1 MKGLKEKLKSKTHL
15 LRVITILLI
24 GMAAGYW
31 IKGDDP
37 DAIRA
42 ANLRISTRDAAESV
56 ESEENKLYA
65 CPMMCVPPMEPPGD
79 CPVCGMELIPVE
91 AGEDSSVPRIKLTP
105 ETMKLAQIQV
115 ALAERKPVE
124 SEIRLFG
131 QIEYDPVHISYASV
145 YVPGVIDKIYVKRA
159 GQTVRWGDPL
169 FDIYSPEIL
178 YIEQEMLKALKIVPG
193 YFALNMA
200 KPHVRKR
207 AEVLAER
214 PVDLDKTSPEVKAAY
229 ETLAAMRLKLTLL
242 GMEKKDI
249 DEVMK
254 RGEPTGIATIYA
266 QRSGTVIEQN
276 AFEGTYVNTGTP
288 VFAIANPKFV
298 WARLKAYESDYAWIR
313 IRQDA
318 QFKADSYPGEI
329 FKGKVAYIDPIFDT
343 VSRTFDVGVIFP
355 DKGGRFRPSM
365 YVRAVIYAKL
375 TAGGKVAGENKK
387 TGKFPLV
394 IPASAPLITGKRAV
408 VYVAVP
414 GEEGIFEGREVV
426 LGPKARDHYV
436 VLEGL
441 DEGEFV
447 VVNGNFKIDSQIQI
461 LAKSSMMSI
470 KGGHAADA
478 HHDHGVSQTM
488 GKEHRPR
495 QQKAPAGMSMDKA
508 RPMVHD
514 HKAPA
519 DMNMN
524 KARPMAH
531 DNKAEID

>member
-1 MKGLKEKLKSKTHL
+1 MKGLKEKIKSKKHNL
-15 LRVITILLI
+15 WVIAILLI
-24 GMAAGYW
+24 GMALGYW
-31 IKGDDP
+31 LRGSEP
-37 DAIRA
+37 EAIPA
-42 ANLRISTRDAAESV
+42 ANLPTSLASQVESV
-56 ESEENKLYA
+56 ESEKNMLYA
-65 CPMMCVPPMEPPGD
+65 CPMMCVPPMEKPGD
-79 CPVCGMELIPVE
+79 CPVCGMELTQVE
-91 AGEDSSVPRIKLTP
+91 AGEKSAVPRLKLSP

-115 ALAERKPVE
+115 APVERKFVE

-145 YVPGVIDKIYVKRA
+145 YVPGVIDQIYVKRA

-169 FDIYSPEIL
+169 FDIYSPEIF

-193 YFALNMA
+193 YFALNLA

-214 PVDLDKTSPEVKAAY
+214 PVELDKTSPKVKAAY
-229 ETLAAMRLKLTLL
+229 ETLAAMRLKLTLM

-266 QRSGTVIEQN
+266 QRGGIVIVQK

-313 IRQDA
+313 IRQEA
-318 QFKADSYPGEI
+318 QFQTDSYPGET

-343 VSRTFDVGVIFP
+343 VSRTFDVGVILP

-365 YVRAVIYAKL
+365 YVRAVIFAKL
-375 TAGGKVAGENKK
+375 TAGGKV
-387 TGKFPLV
+387 TGKNDKSRKAPLV

-408 VYVAVP
+408 VYVAVA

-426 LGPKARDHYV
+426 LGPRARDYYV

-441 DEGEFV
+441 DEGEYV

-470 KGGHAADA
+470 KGGHEADA
-478 HHDHGVSQTM
+478 HHY
-488 GKEHRPR
+488 HRGSEMLEEKNR
-495 QQKAPAGMSMDKA
+495 
-508 RPMVHD
+508 H
-514 HKAPA
+514 
-519 DMNMN
+519 
-524 KARPMAH
+524 
-531 DNKAEID
+531 

>member
-1 MKGLKEKLKSKTHL
+1 MQWLKEKLKSRKQSL
-15 LRVITILLI
+15 FLIAILLI
-24 GMAAGYW
+24 GIAIGYW
-31 IKGDDP
+31 IRGDDP
-37 DAIRA
+37 E
-42 ANLRISTRDAAESV
+42 ANQPADFQLSAPLDSTSAETGA
-56 ESEENKLYA
+56 NTLFA
-65 CPMMCVPPMEPPGD
+65 CPMMCVSPMETPGD

-91 AGEDSSVPRIKLTP
+91 AGEKSAAPRLKLSP
-105 ETMKLAQIQV
+105 ESMKLAQIQV
-115 ALAERKPVE
+115 ATVERKFVE

-145 YVPGVIDKIYVKRA
+145 YVPGVIDQIYVKRA

-169 FDIYSPEIL
+169 FDIYSPEIF
-178 YIEQEMLKALKIVPG
+178 YVEQEMLKALKIVPG
-193 YFALNMA
+193 YFALNLA

-214 PVDLDKTSPEVKAAY
+214 PVELDKTSPKVKAAY
-229 ETLAAMRLKLTLL
+229 ETLAAMRLKLTLM
-242 GMEKKDI
+242 GMEKKDV

-254 RGEPTGIATIYA
+254 RGEPSGIATIYA
-266 QRSGTVIEQN
+266 QRGGIVIEQK

-313 IRQDA
+313 IRQEA
-318 QFKADSYPGEI
+318 QFQTDSYPGET

-355 DKGGRFRPSM
+355 DRAGRFRPSM
-365 YVRAVIYAKL
+365 YVRAVIFAKL
-375 TAGGKVAGENKK
+375 TAGGKVAGNDKPRK
-387 TGKFPLV
+387 VPLV

-408 VYVAVP
+408 VYVAVA

-426 LGPKARDHYV
+426 LGPRARNHYV

-441 DEGEFV
+441 TEGEHV

-470 KGGHAADA
+470 KGGHAIDE
-478 HHDHGVSQTM
+478 HHHQGGSQTM
-488 GKEHRPR
+488 KHESGSR
-495 QQKAPAGMSMDKA
+495 QQTAPAGMNMDKA
-508 RPMVHD
+508 S
-514 HKAPA
+514 
-519 DMNMN
+519 
-524 KARPMAH
+524 PMAH
-531 DNKAEID
+531 DHKVE